1 MLKQTPGKRT
11 HTTEMI
17 HREVSQQASWP
28 LPMRAFRLFL
38 DSQLLP
44 HSDLLILKN
53 PQQQEPVELR

>member
-1 MLKQTPGKRT
+1 
-11 HTTEMI
+11 MI
-17 HREVSQQASWP
+17 HRDVSQQASWP

-53 PQQQEPVELR
+53 PQQQEPVELRWT